1 MKRTIDDS
9 QAGDLA
15 SGAARALPPR
25 RGKANASAPKAP
37 AASAAPDDAPLK
49 LKMVHVE
56 TSGDDSARWNGAFA
70 SFAADLRA
78 SAEMSDVTVVSKG
91 GEKTP
96 AHRWVLAAR
105 SEMLRAKLGN
115 PGFPEG
121 REGLVPMDEDNAVV
135 QCLLDYMYSGQVSMS
150 VDMALDV
157 LKAAATYQVSD
168 RERERDGVS
177 ECMTMTNAGFRAPQ
191 FFTDS
196 CPCEVLP
203 GGHHR
208 EP

>member
-9 QAGDLA
+9 QAGDGQA
-15 SGAARALPPR
+15 SGAAPALPPR
-25 RGKANASAPKAP
+25 RGGGDSSGSGGKANAAAPPVP

-49 LKMVHVE
+49 LKMVQVE

-78 SAEMSDVTVVSKG
+78 STEMSDVTVVSKG

-121 REGLVPMDEDNAVV
+121 REGLVPMDEDNAIV
-135 QCLLDYMYSGQVSMS
+135 QCLLDYMYNGQVSMS

-168 RERERDGVS
+168 REREREPRGECCV
-177 ECMTMTNAGFRAPQ
+177 CMTMTNAGFCA
-191 FFTDS
+191 
-196 CPCEVLP
+196 L
-203 GGHHR
+203 
-208 EP
+208 